1 MSTNKEKTKKTEK
14 TEKVEKKRQFNKIQ
28 LSGNL
33 GADPEYSKE
42 KEYFKFPLPVE
53 NSQGEKVGWINVV
66 LFGEKAH
73 KAVEMNLKKGSYV
86 QVKNGRLK
94 IVPWESDGK
103 KGINVEIIAFEIDN

>member
-1 MSTNKEKTKKTEK
+1 MSTKDEKVEKTK
-14 TEKVEKKRQFNKIQ
+14 KKRQFNKIQ

-33 GADPEYSKE
+33 GADPEYSKV

-53 NSQGEKVGWINVV
+53 NSPDEKVGWINVV
-66 LFGEKAH
+66 IFGEKAH

-94 IVPWESDGK
+94 IVPWEDKSGK